1 MNDVFSRL
9 PTLACHKID
18 MRHEDVLFRQG
29 QPTSGL
35 FRIISGRVTLR
46 RHGENGEVLTLHHA
60 AAGGSFAEAS
70 IFSETYHCDA
80 ICTAAGSVEKLDKV
94 AVVKLMEA
102 DADFSL
108 AFTRHLALQVQH
120 YRAHI
125 EMLSIRSA
133 KERIMV
139 AVQAGYLEASAME
152 LASRINLS
160 HEACYRALTALCN
173 EGRMRRTGR
182 GQYELA

>member
-9 PTLACHKID
+9 PTLACHKTD
-18 MRHEDVLFRQG
+18 MQHEDVLFRQG

-46 RHGENGEVLTLHHA
+46 RHSEKGEVLTLHRA
-60 AAGGSFAEAS
+60 AAGATFAEAS
-70 IFSETYHCDA
+70 IFSDVYHCDA
-80 ICTAAGSVEKLDKV
+80 ICDAAGIVEKLDKA
-94 AVVKLMEA
+94 AVLKLMEA
-102 DADFSL
+102 DQDFSA
-108 AFTRHLALQVQH
+108 AFTRHLAQQVQH

-125 EMLSIRSA
+125 EMLAIKSA

-139 AVQAGYLEASAME
+139 AVQAGYFEATAME
-152 LASRINLS
+152 LASHINLS
-160 HEACYRALTALCN
+160 HEACYRGLRTLCK

-182 GQYELA
+182 GCYELV